1 MCTNYNFQASKK
13 FKATANS
20 YEYIAVESGDIL
32 KWYIIQGQCSLSQLP
47 AVWTDAKSPSLVA
60 FYGNMNNFI
69 IVNEKII
76 SWGSTLHNINTKVW
90 NGMWKLWNV
99 SINIYFKEYSNTV
112 TYIYIIKLYIS
123 YMYNI
128 HVAWCRYRI

>member
-1 MCTNYNFQASKK
+1 
-13 FKATANS
+13 
-20 YEYIAVESGDIL
+20 
-32 KWYIIQGQCSLSQLP
+32 
-47 AVWTDAKSPSLVA
+47 
-60 FYGNMNNFI
+60 MNNFI

-128 HVAWCRYRI
+128 HVA